1 MENRTES
8 SLAMPVQSGHFFKM
22 VKSCPGQIYPN
33 PFPVRP
39 ELLISRTLDKLLY
52 MSKYAL
58 PKGRLNGSSLALSNS
73 NKLRFLNRGPDK
85 KHSCGLRNILMCCN
99 FVIKY
104 GQRNDIYWSLSR
116 LTYLVISILH
126 KTYLLNYKSCC
137 IYFKIDFEIYKIGN
151 MSNVGPLELPHP
163 GLVEVM

>member
-1 MENRTES
+1 MDRPSHCLTLVNWDFFIAVRT
-8 SLAMPVQSGHFFKM
+8 
-22 VKSCPGQIYPN
+22 
-33 PFPVRP
+33 
-39 ELLISRTLDKLLY
+39 
-52 MSKYAL
+52 
-58 PKGRLNGSSLALSNS
+58 SNI
-73 NKLRFLNRGPDK
+73 R
-85 KHSCGLRNILMCCN
+85 SCGLRNILMCCN

-126 KTYLLNYKSCC
+126 KTYLLNYKSCS

-163 GLVEVM
+163 GLVEVMWCAGWGDVLVEVMWCDGWGDVMCWLRWCDGWGDVMCWLR